1 MTENKPAEVN
11 TRNSFSLIRNSAG
24 AGASEEIVRRY
35 LNVFFLRTWSVSS
48 PRESQA
54 QSQWSLQEGDVP
66 QGKCGDLPPS
76 LPPSLPLADLTDLL
90 FRLLSQ
96 SVHQTLKQLQKEQYE
111 ARVAQ
116 LVKRNRVFYRSFYFS
131 VLFLF
136 FSIPTRIRNSM
147 KTSFQFHSGD
157 KGYASLVQP
166 LW

>member
-76 LPPSLPLADLTDLL
+76 LPLADLTDLL

-116 LVKRNRVFYRSFYFS
+116 QVKRNRVFYRSFYFS

-157 KGYASLVQP
+157 RGYASLARP
-166 LW
+166 L

>member
-1 MTENKPAEVN
+1 MF
-11 TRNSFSLIRNSAG
+11 SFSERDRCPLPGRARPSPSGVSRKAMFHK
-24 AGASEEIVRRY
+24 ASVG
-35 LNVFFLRTWSVSS
+35 SS
-48 PRESQA
+48 
-54 QSQWSLQEGDVP
+54 
-66 QGKCGDLPPS
+66 LPPS
-76 LPPSLPLADLTDLL
+76 LPPSLADLTDLL

-157 KGYASLVQP
+157 RGYASLVQP
-166 LW
+166 L